1 VIQLVPILSAL
12 LAANGASADPA
23 STGSVPVLVELF
35 TSEGCSSCPAAESVL
50 ARLEREQ
57 PVAGARVVLLE
68 RHVTYFDG
76 LGWKDR
82 FGTASATARQQAYA
96 ERMRRDSI
104 YTPQAVVDGAAEAVG
119 SDRDALVRLVKNAA
133 QRQKGSVVVRPSSG
147 GRVEVEARWAGDRPA
162 EVFAAAILP
171 EVETD
176 VQGGE
181 NAGRRLHHASVVV
194 KHWKL
199 GDGRGRL
206 AAAFQR
212 PSSPLGPVEIV
223 AFVQEPDGGSVLAV
237 GEEAAAAR

>member
-1 VIQLVPILSAL
+1 MGRVTLSLALFLVAQT
-12 LAANGASADPA
+12 ASPPEDVTP
-23 STGSVPVLVELF
+23 VPVLVELF
-35 TSEGCSSCPAAESVL
+35 TSEGCSSCPPAESLL

-57 PVAGARVVLLE
+57 PVAGARVVLLA

-96 ERMRRDSI
+96 ERLRRDAI
-104 YTPQAVVDGAAEAVG
+104 YTPQAVVDGAAETVA
-119 SDRDALVRLVKNAA
+119 SDRDALVHLVRAAA
-133 QRQKGSVVVRPSSG
+133 QRPKGSVVVRPAAG

-171 EVETD
+171 EVDTQ

-181 NAGRRLHHASVVV
+181 NAGRKLHHASVVV
-194 KHWKL
+194 KSWKL

-223 AFVQEPDGGSVLAV
+223 AFVQEPDGGPVLAV
-237 GEEAAAAR
+237 GEEAAAVP